1 MICLC
6 TSTCCV
12 PLDHPNGYCTL
23 LHNIITIVRHQ
34 PITLLFYLLYYAAV
48 FLKLTNY
55 TQYYAQL
62 QEQELWSENIPLC
75 CFDDDCSIRVYQ
87 WFLQFPVNA

>member
-12 PLDHPNGYCTL
+12 PLDYPNGYCTL
-23 LHNIITIVRHQ
+23 LHIITVIRHQ
-34 PITLLFYLLYYAAV
+34 PIMLLFYLFYYAAV

-55 TQYYAQL
+55 TQYHAQL
-62 QEQELWSENIPLC
+62 QEQELWS
-75 CFDDDCSIRVYQ
+75 D
-87 WFLQFPVNA
+87 